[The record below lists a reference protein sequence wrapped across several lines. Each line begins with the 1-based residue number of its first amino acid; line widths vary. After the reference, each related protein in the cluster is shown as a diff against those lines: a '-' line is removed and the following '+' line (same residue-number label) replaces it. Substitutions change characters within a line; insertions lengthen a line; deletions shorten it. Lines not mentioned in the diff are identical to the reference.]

1 MRYRSFLLVVV
12 LMPVALAAK
21 RLCGYKQA
29 VCEKLYWA
37 DQFDA
42 QTIQYGWRTYAHFF
56 APQCARALTKTEF
69 DAQIQSATKLCIT
82 SEQFVAL
89 GVGNER
95 LERYWGKK
103 TPEEVY
109 PEGDR
114 PRGQQDID
122 SIIMLM
128 KTTTPVSPVLI
139 GHVRYKDG
147 FEQLVVLDGMHR
159 IIAAYLSG
167 RCLAVYL
174 IDLR

>member
-1 MRYRSFLLVVV
+1 MRYRSLLVV
-12 LMPVALAAK
+12 LLLIPVITHTK
-21 RLCGYKQA
+21 RLRQPEQA
-29 VCEKLYWA
+29 VCKKKYWA
-37 DQFDA
+37 DLLDK
-42 QTIQYGWRTYAHFF
+42 QTCEYGWRTYVQFF
-56 APQCARALTKTEF
+56 APQCASVVTKTEF